1 MAILEVRRLGKRFGG
16 LPAVDGVD
24 LEVEPGEVFAVIG
37 PNGAGKS
44 TLLKMISGMLTPSTG
59 SVVFDGV
66 DITGRKPHRVRHT
79 GIAKV
84 LQTPRVFPT
93 MSTRENAAL
102 GAMFGG
108 TGRRRAEREALR
120 IADEVLDMLGLRDKG
135 DLQVGSLNLH
145 EKRTLEL
152 ARALAG
158 RPRIL
163 LLDEVMA
170 GLNPTE
176 LATYIDVV
184 RRVRDELDVTVVWV
198 EHLMKA
204 IAALADRVFVL
215 NFGQRLAQGTVDEVL
230 SDPDVIEAYLGR
242 GVGAAGEG
250 ERSEP
255 AGGDPREGERSE
267 PAGGDPHDAHG

>member
-1 MAILEVRRLGKRFGG
+1 VPILEVTGLSKRFGG

-24 LEVEPGEVFAVIG
+24 LDVASGEVFAIIG

-44 TLLKMISGMLTPSTG
+44 TLLKMISGLLTPSAG

-66 DITGRKPHRVRHT
+66 DITGRKPHHIRHT

-84 LQTPRVFPT
+84 LQTPRVFAT
-93 MSTRENAAL
+93 MTTRENAAI

-108 TGRRRAEREALR
+108 TGGRRSEQESLAV
-120 IADEVLDMLGLRDKG
+120 ADEMLDLLGL
-135 DLQVGSLNLH
+135 VGRSDRSVDSLNLH

-170 GLNPTE
+170 GLNPAE
-176 LATYIDVV
+176 LATYIAVV
-184 RRVRDELDVTVVWV
+184 RNVRDELGVTVVWV
-198 EHLMKA
+198 EHVMKA
-204 IAALADRVFVL
+204 ITALADRVFVL
-215 NFGQRLAQGTVDEVL
+215 NFGEQLALGSTADVMA
-230 SDPDVIEAYLGR
+230 DPRVIEAYLGR
-242 GVGAAGEG
+242 GVGGRADG
-250 ERSEP
+250 
-255 AGGDPREGERSE
+255 
-267 PAGGDPHDAHG
+267 

>member
-1 MAILEVRRLGKRFGG
+1 MALLEVRGLGKRFGG
-16 LPAVDGVD
+16 LPAVDDVD
-24 LEVEPGEVFAVIG
+24 LEVERAEVFAVIG

-44 TLLKMISGMLTPSTG
+44 TLLKMISGILTPSAG
-59 SVVFDGV
+59 SVTFDGV
-66 DITGRKPHRVRHT
+66 DITGRKPHRIRHT

-84 LQTPRVFPT
+84 LQTPRVFGT
-93 MSTRENAAL
+93 MTTRENAAL

-108 TGRRRAEREALR
+108 TGGRRSERDALV
-120 IADEVLDMLGLRDKG
+120 IADEVLDMLSLSPKRGLP
-135 DLQVGSLNLH
+135 VNNLNLH

-176 LATYIDVV
+176 LDTYIGVV
-184 RRVRDELDVTVVWV
+184 RRVRDELGVTVVWV

-204 IAALADRVFVL
+204 IAALADRVLVL
-215 NFGQRLAQGTVDEVL
+215 NFGQELAQGTVDEVL
-230 SDPDVIEAYLGR
+230 SDPAVIEAYLGR
-242 GVGAAGEG
+242 GAGHDAAG
-250 ERSEP
+250 
-255 AGGDPREGERSE
+255 
-267 PAGGDPHDAHG
+267 

>member
-1 MAILEVRRLGKRFGG
+1 MAILEVRGLGKRFGG

-24 LEVEPGEVFAVIG
+24 LDVEPGEVFAVIG

-44 TLLKMISGMLTPSTG
+44 TLLKMISGMLTPSAG

-84 LQTPRVFPT
+84 LQTPRVFAT

-108 TGRRRAEREALR
+108 TSGRRSEREALH
-120 IADEVLDMLGLRDKG
+120 IADEVLDMLALREKG
-135 DLQVGSLNLH
+135 HLPVGSLNLH

-170 GLNPTE
+170 GLNPAE
-176 LATYIDVV
+176 LATYIAVV
-184 RRVRDELDVTVVWV
+184 RQVRDDLGVTVVWV

-204 IAALADRVFVL
+204 ITALADRVFVL
-215 NFGQRLAQGTVDEVL
+215 NFGRRLAQGSVDDVL
-230 SDPDVIEAYLGR
+230 SDPAVIEAYLGR
-242 GVGAAGEG
+242 GVGATGA
-250 ERSEP
+250 
-255 AGGDPREGERSE
+255 A
-267 PAGGDPHDAHG
+267 DADG

>member
-1 MAILEVRRLGKRFGG
+1 MPILEVRNLGKRFGG
-16 LPAVDGVD
+16 LPAVDRVD
-24 LEVEPGEVFAVIG
+24 LDVETGEVFAVIG

-66 DITGRKPHRVRHT
+66 DITGRRPHRIRHT

-84 LQTPRVFPT
+84 LQTPRVFET
-93 MSTRENAAL
+93 MTTRENAAL

-108 TGRRRAEREALR
+108 TQGRRSEREALE
-120 IADEVLDMLGLRDKG
+120 IGDEVLGLLSLDAKRD
-135 DLQVGSLNLH
+135 LPVSSLNLH

-170 GLNPTE
+170 GLNPSE
-176 LATYIDVV
+176 LATYIAVV
-184 RRVRDELDVTVVWV
+184 RKVQHV
-198 EHLMKA
+198 MKA
-204 IAALADRVFVL
+204 ITALADRVFVL
-215 NFGQRLAQGTVDEVL
+215 NFGQKLALGST
-230 SDPDVIEAYLGR
+230 SDVMTDPKVVEAYLGR
-242 GVGAAGEG
+242 GVG
-250 ERSEP
+250 R
-255 AGGDPREGERSE
+255 
-267 PAGGDPHDAHG
+267 DADG

>member
-1 MAILEVRRLGKRFGG
+1 VAILEVRDLGKRFGG
-16 LPAVDGVD
+16 LPAVDRVD
-24 LEVEPGEVFAVIG
+24 LDVETGEVFAIIG

-44 TLLKMISGMLTPSTG
+44 TLLKMVSGMLTPTTG

-66 DITGRKPHRVRHT
+66 DITGLRPHRIRHT

-84 LQTPRVFPT
+84 LQTPRVFET

-108 TGRRRAEREALR
+108 TEGRRSEREALE
-120 IADEVLDMLGLRDKG
+120 IGDEVLGLLSLDAKA
-135 DLQVGSLNLH
+135 DLPVTGLNLH

-176 LATYIDVV
+176 LATYISVV
-184 RRVRDELDVTVVWV
+184 RKVRDELGVTVVWV
-198 EHLMKA
+198 EHVMKA
-204 IAALADRVFVL
+204 ITALADRVFVL
-215 NFGQRLAQGTVDEVL
+215 NFGQKLALGSTSEVMT
-230 SDPDVIEAYLGR
+230 DPEVIEAYLGR
-242 GVGAAGEG
+242 GIDG
-250 ERSEP
+250 
-255 AGGDPREGERSE
+255 
-267 PAGGDPHDAHG
+267 DAHG

>member
-1 MAILEVRRLGKRFGG
+1 VAILEVRDLSKRFGG

-24 LEVEPGEVFAVIG
+24 FDVEPTEVFAIIG

-44 TLLKMISGMLTPSTG
+44 TLLKMISGMLAPSAG

-66 DITGRKPHRVRHT
+66 DITGRKPHRVRHS

-84 LQTPRVFPT
+84 LQTPRVFDT
-93 MSTRENAAL
+93 MTVRENAAL

-108 TGRRRAEREALR
+108 TGGRRPEREALGV
-120 IADEVLDMLGLRDKG
+120 ADEVLDMLGLRG
-135 DLQVGSLNLH
+135 RARQPVASLNLH

-170 GLNPTE
+170 GLNPAE
-176 LATYIDVV
+176 LTTYIDVV
-184 RRVRDELDVTVVWV
+184 RRVREDLDVTVVWV

-204 IAALADRVFVL
+204 ITALADRVFVL
-215 NFGQRLAQGTVDEVL
+215 NFGQRLAFGDVNDVL
-230 SDPDVIEAYLGR
+230 SNPEVVEAYLGR
-242 GVGAAGEG
+242 GVGAGEG
-250 ERSEP
+250 ERREP
-255 AGGDPREGERSE
+255 AGGDPGTDA
-267 PAGGDPHDAHG
+267 AG

>member
-1 MAILEVRRLGKRFGG
+1 MAILEVRGLGKRFGG
-16 LPAVDGVD
+16 LPAVDAVD
-24 LEVEPGEVFAVIG
+24 LDVESGEVFAIIG

-44 TLLKMISGMLTPSTG
+44 TLLKMISGMLAPSAG

-66 DITGRKPHRVRHT
+66 NITGRTPHRVRHT

-84 LQTPRVFPT
+84 LQTPRVFST

-108 TGRRRAEREALR
+108 TDGRRSEREALG
-120 IADEVLDMLGLRDKG
+120 IADEVLDRLALRHKG
-135 DLQVGSLNLH
+135 DLPVGSLNLR
-145 EKRTLEL
+145 ERRTLEL

-170 GLNPTE
+170 GLNPAE
-176 LATYIDVV
+176 LAVYIDVI
-184 RRVRDELDVTVVWV
+184 RQVRDELGVTVVWV

-204 IAALADRVFVL
+204 ITALADRVFVL

-230 SDPDVIEAYLGR
+230 SDPEVIEAYLGR
-242 GVGAAGEG
+242 GAGAAGAG

-255 AGGDPREGERSE
+255 AGGDVT
-267 PAGGDPHDAHG
+267 

>member
-1 MAILEVRRLGKRFGG
+1 MAILEVRNLGKRFGG
-16 LPAVDGVD
+16 LPAVDRVD
-24 LEVEPGEVFAVIG
+24 LDVDEGEVFAIIG

-66 DITGRKPHRVRHT
+66 DVTGRRPHRIRHS

-84 LQTPRVFPT
+84 LQTPRVFET
-93 MSTRENAAL
+93 MTTRENAAL

-108 TGRRRAEREALR
+108 THGRRSEREALE
-120 IADEVLDMLGLRDKG
+120 IGDEVLGLLSLAGKAE
-135 DLQVGSLNLH
+135 LPVSSLNLH

-184 RRVRDELDVTVVWV
+184 RKVRDDLGVTVVWV
-198 EHLMKA
+198 EHVMKA
-204 IAALADRVFVL
+204 ITALADRVFVL
-215 NFGQRLAQGTVDEVL
+215 NFGQKLALGST
-230 SDPDVIEAYLGR
+230 SDVMTNPEVIEAYLGR
-242 GVGAAGEG
+242 GVG
-250 ERSEP
+250 R
-255 AGGDPREGERSE
+255 
-267 PAGGDPHDAHG
+267 DADG

>member
-1 MAILEVRRLGKRFGG
+1 VAILEVRGLGKRFGG
-16 LPAVDGVD
+16 LPAVDRVD
-24 LEVEPGEVFAVIG
+24 LDVEAGEVFAIIG

-44 TLLKMISGMLTPSTG
+44 TLLKMISGMLTPSAG
-59 SVVFDGV
+59 SVMFDGV
-66 DITGRKPHRVRHT
+66 DITGLRPHRIRHT

-84 LQTPRVFPT
+84 LQTPRVFET

-108 TGRRRAEREALR
+108 TEGRRSEREALE
-120 IADEVLDMLGLRDKG
+120 IGDEVLGLLSLDAKA
-135 DLQVGSLNLH
+135 DLPVTRLNLH

-176 LATYIDVV
+176 LATYISVV
-184 RRVRDELDVTVVWV
+184 RKVRDELGVTVVWV
-198 EHLMKA
+198 EHVMKA
-204 IAALADRVFVL
+204 ITALADRVFVL
-215 NFGQRLAQGTVDEVL
+215 NFGQKLALGSTSEVMT
-230 SDPDVIEAYLGR
+230 DPEVIEAYLGR
-242 GVGAAGEG
+242 GIDG
-250 ERSEP
+250 
-255 AGGDPREGERSE
+255 
-267 PAGGDPHDAHG
+267 DAHG

>member
-1 MAILEVRRLGKRFGG
+1 MAILEVRGLGKRFGG

-24 LEVEPGEVFAVIG
+24 LDVEAGEVFAIIG

-66 DITGRKPHRVRHT
+66 DITGRKPHLVRHA

-84 LQTPRVFPT
+84 LQTPRVFET
-93 MSTRENAAL
+93 MTVRENAAL

-108 TGRRRAEREALR
+108 TDGRRSAPAAVAV
-120 IADEVLDMLGLRDKG
+120 ADEVLELLGFARKG
-135 DLQVGSLNLH
+135 DLSVASLNLH

-158 RPRIL
+158 RPRVL

-170 GLNPTE
+170 GLNPSE
-176 LATYIDVV
+176 LATYIAVV
-184 RRVRDELDVTVVWV
+184 RKVRDELGVTVVWV
-198 EHLMKA
+198 EHVMKA
-204 IAALADRVFVL
+204 ITALADRVFVL
-215 NFGQRLAQGTVDEVL
+215 NFGRRLALGTTATVMADPEV
-230 SDPDVIEAYLGR
+230 ITAYLGR
-242 GVGAAGEG
+242 GVGRRADG
-250 ERSEP
+250 
-255 AGGDPREGERSE
+255 
-267 PAGGDPHDAHG
+267 